1 MKPPITIDSKQR
13 KVLEQ
18 WSRSRTVSV
27 RWRERALIV
36 LTATER
42 ASDQA
47 IAAQLGTTRH
57 RVARWRERFESSGVE
72 ALKKD

>member
-1 MKPPITIDSKQR
+1 MKSPHTLDDNQR

-27 RWRERALIV
+27 RWRARALIV
-36 LTATER
+36 LAATER

-47 IAAQLGTTRH
+47 IAARLGTTRH
-57 RVARWRERFESSGVE
+57 RVARWRARFESGGVE
-72 ALKKD
+72 